1 MSHWLEHEPA
11 RIVWLKHAR
20 SGVPLTS
27 PSDFILV
34 LVLVLSRWT
43 EDEVL
48 EVRCKA
54 IRASYTAFQRSS
66 SAILKPSFSP
76 SKFFNQAVDQFIYF
90 SKISSRN
97 FRPDPELLLNIIFAP
112 SPSSRN
118 MSTSRLQQLLCLL
131 AFTNLALA
139 GKFRF
144 SIQELRVVE
153 PRDFPKTTSC

>member
-1 MSHWLEHEPA
+1 
-11 RIVWLKHAR
+11 LKHAR

-27 PSDFILV
+27 PSDFI

-66 SAILKPSFSP
+66 SAILKPSLSP